1 MNNCVAVDASIP
13 HIHSSLHC
21 GSNCEISKILEVI
34 TVNVNYSLFPESVGE
49 QANARATVAAVSG
62 PTAVSV
68 STAANS
74 AASGARECAGC
85 GKRITE
91 RYLLKALDLFWHEDC
106 LKCGCCDC
114 RLGEVGS
121 TLYTKANL
129 ILCKRDYLRWATP
142 LPARW
147 LAKPIRSNIYK
158 VLVVQHQFPRVDCY
172 KIYSC
177 SVP

>member
-1 MNNCVAVDASIP
+1 MR
-13 HIHSSLHC
+13 
-21 GSNCEISKILEVI
+21 
-34 TVNVNYSLFPESVGE
+34 LFIIMHFLWPCLFSESGGE
-49 QANARATVAAVSG
+49 QANARTAVAVSG
-62 PTAVSV
+62 PTPVSV
-68 STAANS
+68 STTANS
-74 AASGARECAGC
+74 NSSGPRECAGC

-91 RYLLKALDLFWHEDC
+91 RFLLKALDLFWHEDC

-129 ILCKRDYLRWATP
+129 ILCKRDYLRYAP
-142 LPARW
+142 LSARW

-172 KIYSC
+172 KIYGY